1 MLTNFLWH
9 GKTVNLTGDNIN
21 ISSSNFN
28 VDKNGNMSCSNANIT
43 GGTINIKDNSSS
55 GMTNNINM
63 TNKSNNT
70 IKSSIGSTG
79 FDFES
84 YNSTLQYFNPST
96 NNGQSTFNMSG
107 GKGGGLTWQTN
118 INMQC
123 GNGNNDGLTGITLTD
138 KNVATTTIRPS
149 EIRTPKLTQTSMATD
164 KKNFEKVEDNAIEII
179 KATDIY
185 KYNLKSEKD
194 TEKKHIGF
202 VIGNKYNY
210 SKEITAV
217 DENGN
222 EIGVDNYAMT
232 SVCFKAIQEQQELI
246 EQLQEEI
253 KKLKEEKINE

>member
-1 MLTNFLWH
+1 MLTKFLWL

-21 ISSSNFN
+21 ISSNNFN

-55 GMTNNINM
+55 GTTNNINM
-63 TNKSNNT
+63 TNRSNNN
-70 IKSSIGSTG
+70 IKSSIGSSG
-79 FDFES
+79 FNFES
-84 YNSTLQYFNPST
+84 YNSTFQYFNPLSNT
-96 NNGQSTFNMSG
+96 GMSIFSMSG
-107 GKGGGLTWQTN
+107 GKNGTAAWQTN

-123 GNGNNDGLTGITLTD
+123 GNGNNDNSTGITITD
-138 KNVATTTIRPS
+138 KNVATTTIRPN
-149 EIRTPKLTQTSMATD
+149 EIRTPKVTQTSMATD
-164 KKNFEKVEDNAIEII
+164 KKNFEKIEDNAIEII

-194 TEKKHIGF
+194 TDKKHIGF

-217 DENGN
+217 DEAGN

-232 SVCFKAIQEQQELI
+232 SVCFKAIQEQQEII

-253 KKLKEEKINE
+253 KKLKEEK